1 MIIWLQNVFGVIK
14 VIKSLPKPFLRTYYE
29 VFFITQKF
37 FWKSSKTVFRHIYF
51 IDPKSQW
58 DEFLL
63 SEKFFH
69 KKVWVLKDILSKV
82 RRPFKAPISLR
93 NLVRIL
99 TQNIRTQNTCYWI
112 SLCISSYYHSLQGW
126 FCTYLMIK
134 FIPQILRIV
143 YNSQYWQYVCLFDAN
158 VLFFGYVQMFESNSY
173 TFSTHTIGI

>member
-1 MIIWLQNVFGVIK
+1 MPFYGTQILKEFSKDFDNIIFQTFYVVWWIWNTFCTIVI
-14 VIKSLPKPFLRTYYE
+14 LN
-29 VFFITQKF
+29 
-37 FWKSSKTVFRHIYF
+37 
-51 IDPKSQW
+51 
-58 DEFLL
+58 
-63 SEKFFH
+63 
-69 KKVWVLKDILSKV
+69 KK

-158 VLFFGYVQMFESNSY
+158 VLFFGYVQMFGSNSY

>member
-1 MIIWLQNVFGVIK
+1 MIFSFFHEFLWFLVKNHRGYSLQN
-14 VIKSLPKPFLRTYYE
+14 LPRA
-29 VFFITQKF
+29 IF
-37 FWKSSKTVFRHIYF
+37 FWKISRRRR
-51 IDPKSQW
+51 
-58 DEFLL
+58 
-63 SEKFFH
+63 
-69 KKVWVLKDILSKV
+69 KV

-158 VLFFGYVQMFESNSY
+158 VLFFGYVQMFGSNSY

>member
-1 MIIWLQNVFGVIK
+1 MPFYGTQILKEFSKDFDNIIFQTFYVVWWIWNTFCTIVI
-14 VIKSLPKPFLRTYYE
+14 LN
-29 VFFITQKF
+29 
-37 FWKSSKTVFRHIYF
+37 
-51 IDPKSQW
+51 
-58 DEFLL
+58 
-63 SEKFFH
+63 
-69 KKVWVLKDILSKV
+69 KK

-143 YNSQYWQYVCLFDAN
+143 IIPNTDNMFVYLM
-158 VLFFGYVQMFESNSY
+158 QMFC
-173 TFSTHTIGI
+173 FLDMFKCLDQIHTLSQPIL